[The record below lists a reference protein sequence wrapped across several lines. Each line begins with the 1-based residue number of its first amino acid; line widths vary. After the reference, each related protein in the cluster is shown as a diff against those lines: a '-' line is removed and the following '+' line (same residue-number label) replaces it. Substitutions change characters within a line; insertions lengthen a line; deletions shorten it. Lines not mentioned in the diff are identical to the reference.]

1 MHYFSY
7 KDISYEVDDQGFLL
21 NHKFWDP
28 NFAEGVAKICEIQQ
42 LTNEH
47 WDAIHFIRQV
57 YDDTG
62 ICPTIFAACKAI
74 GLRPREMK
82 KLFPTGYH
90 RGLCRIAG
98 VQYWVH
104 RLPDNSHTK
113 DAMADIK
120 AISGNKHYS
129 VDVRG
134 FLVDPDAWDANY
146 AMHRALEMNIPQG
159 QLTDRHWQ
167 IIEYV
172 RDTFKRE
179 KRIPTVYETCEKCL
193 VGIEELES
201 LFPDGYHRGVL
212 KIAGLRFVK

>member
-1 MHYFSY
+1 MQHFSY

-21 NHKFWDP
+21 NHKFWDT
-28 NFAEGVAKICEIQQ
+28 NFAEGVAKICEIQK

-47 WDAIHFIRQV
+47 WDAIHFVRQFYEESGV
-57 YDDTG
+57 
-62 ICPTIFAACKAI
+62 CPTIFATCKAT

-82 KLFPTGYH
+82 ALFPTGYH

-113 DAMADIK
+113 YAMAQIRS
-120 AISGNKHYS
+120 ISGNKHYR

-134 FLVDPDAWDANY
+134 YLVDPSTWDANY
-146 AMHRALEMNIPQG
+146 AMHRALEMDIPQG
-159 QLTDRHWQ
+159 LLTDKHWK

-172 RDTFKRE
+172 RNIFNNGE
-179 KRIPTVYETCEKCL
+179 IIPNVYEICEIFQL
-193 VGIEELES
+193 EIDELQS
-201 LFPDGYHRGVL
+201 LFPEGYHRGVL
-212 KIAGLRFVK
+212 KIAGLRFIK